1 MGVMIKTVRAG
12 VLAALSGVSFLAMAA
27 PSAHAAGMPQLDFHN
42 PLVTGQVIWGGV
54 IFLGFYLVLSR
65 VMLPRVGRVL
75 EDRSTRISNDLEVAR
90 AAKLDAD
97 KAVAELQQARRDA
110 LSEAQ
115 ANLKQALDEEQ
126 RIAEQKMEEIN
137 ARLGAEISDAEKR
150 VAAEKLR
157 AFAALKDIAAETTQS
172 LVSRLTGAQ
181 ADPALVAQKV
191 EGATAYRTV

>member
-97 KAVAELQQARRDA
+97 NAVAELQQARRDA

>member
-1 MGVMIKTVRAG
+1 MIKTVRAG
-12 VLAALSGVSFLAMAA
+12 VLAALSGVSFLAIAA

-97 KAVAELQQARRDA
+97 NAVAELQQARRDA

>member
-1 MGVMIKTVRAG
+1 MIKTVRAG

-97 KAVAELQQARRDA
+97 NAVAELQQARRDA

-137 ARLGAEISDAEKR
+137 ARLGAEIADAEKR

>member
-12 VLAALSGVSFLAMAA
+12 VLAALSGVSFLAIAA

-97 KAVAELQQARRDA
+97 NAVAELQQARRDA

>member
-1 MGVMIKTVRAG
+1 MIKTVRAG

-97 KAVAELQQARRDA
+97 NAVAELQQARRDA

-191 EGATAYRTV
+191 EGATVYRTV

>member
-1 MGVMIKTVRAG
+1 MGVMMKTTRAG
-12 VLAALSGVSFLAMAA
+12 VLAVVSGVSLLAMTA
-27 PSAHAAGMPQLDFHN
+27 PGAYAAGMPQLDFHN

-75 EDRSTRISNDLEVAR
+75 EDRSNRISNDLEVAR
-90 AAKLDAD
+90 AAKNDAD
-97 KAVAELQQARRDA
+97 NAVAELQQARKEA
-110 LSEAQ
+110 LAEAQ

-126 RIAEQKMEEIN
+126 RIAEQKLEEIN
-137 ARLGAEISDAEKR
+137 ARLGTELADAEKR

-172 LVSRLTGAQ
+172 LVSRLTGTP
-181 ADPALVAQKV
+181 ADAALVAKKV
-191 EGATAYRTV
+191 EGATAQRTV

>member
-1 MGVMIKTVRAG
+1 MIKTVRAG

-97 KAVAELQQARRDA
+97 NAVAELQQARRDA